1 MLGGRPTVP
10 KKLSASQQALLT
22 LHKIRARG
30 SFFVA
35 NALLLLVVFY
45 TSRRFPHKFVRII
58 GDCDS
63 NWLHVDSP
71 ENSEAI
77 CCNNEAGGYKD
88 APCYTGMDL
97 MPVMASF
104 KGAWAIPLSALV
116 FNYGSMMLGPNVTM
130 PRVRVYVRRGL
141 LYVAIMAF
149 RTVVLYMGLG
159 LVEKRLIHLFMGHS
173 DHSCWYAEL
182 RRGKRCPADFDH
194 SDHIVLLV
202 SHYLAIPL
210 FEWFAVSVESAGPS
224 LKRTLLRAWLII
236 VCGMASYLLFFTAS
250 YFHTTV
256 ENLVGLIIAQGCVMA
271 PLMLLTQDYFSS
283 YKWLRLSNFVLPPD
297 DLKRDS

>member
-1 MLGGRPTVP
+1 MLGGRPTAP
-10 KKLSASQQALLT
+10 KRLSVAQQTLLT
-22 LHKIRARG
+22 LHKINARG
-30 SFFVA
+30 SFLVV

-45 TSRRFPHKFVRII
+45 TSRRFPHKFVRVQ

-63 NWLHVDSP
+63 NWLHVDAAEGSDT
-71 ENSEAI
+71 I
-77 CCNNEAGGYKD
+77 CCNNEDGGYVD
-88 APCYTGMDL
+88 APCYSGMDL
-97 MPVMASF
+97 MSVLGSL

-116 FNYGSMMLGPNVTM
+116 INYGSMMLGPNVAM

-141 LYVAIMAF
+141 LYVAVMAL

-159 LVEKRLIHLFMGHS
+159 LVEKRLVHLLMGHS
-173 DHSCWYAEL
+173 DHSCWYADL

-224 LKRTLLRAWLII
+224 LKRTLLRAWLVIL
-236 VCGMASYLLFFTAS
+236 GGLGTYLLFFTAS
-250 YFHTTV
+250 YFHTTM
-256 ENLVGLIIAQGCVMA
+256 ENLVGLIIAQGCVMT
-271 PLMLLTQDYFSS
+271 PLMLLTQDYFTS
-283 YKWLRLSNFVLPPD
+283 YKWLRLSNFVLPPE
-297 DLKRDS
+297 DLKRDN